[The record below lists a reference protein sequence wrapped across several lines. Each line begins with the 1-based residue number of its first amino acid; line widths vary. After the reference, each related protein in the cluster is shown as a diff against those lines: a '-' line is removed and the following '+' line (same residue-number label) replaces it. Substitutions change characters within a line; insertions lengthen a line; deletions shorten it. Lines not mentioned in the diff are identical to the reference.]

1 MIKLNE
7 LESYLQLAIS
17 HARLLGISEIK
28 LQDRD
33 YYLTFGDERF
43 VMGDQP
49 KAAVGSLYDD
59 FEELKKLS
67 DDPTRVSCLDLD
79 RLAEALHLL
88 SDAVCA
94 PLRREKA

>member
-1 MIKLNE
+1 MINLDE
-7 LESYLQLAIS
+7 LELYLKLAIS
-17 HARLLGISEIK
+17 HARLLGVTELH

-49 KAAVGSLYDD
+49 QAAIGSLHDD
-59 FEELKKLS
+59 FAELKKLS
-67 DDPTRVSCLDLD
+67 NEPTRVSGVDLD

-88 SDAVCA
+88 SDAFCG
-94 PLRREKA
+94 P